1 VAGDTDHEPTRRRAV
16 VVTLVASVLLVA
28 GGLLAVKR
36 SIDEDLPRFPPP
48 TPTATSSHPA
58 AGASGQARAAH
69 GASG

>member
-1 VAGDTDHEPTRRRAV
+1 M
-16 VVTLVASVLLVA
+16 TLVASVLLVA